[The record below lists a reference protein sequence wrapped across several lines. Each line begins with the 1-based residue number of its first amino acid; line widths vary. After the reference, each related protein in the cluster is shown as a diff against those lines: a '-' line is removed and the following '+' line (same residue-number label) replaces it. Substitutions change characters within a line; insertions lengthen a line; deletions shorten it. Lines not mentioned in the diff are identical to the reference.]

1 MRFKDRKPM
10 AIVPCCVAVALVWS
24 LCLAPT
30 AAFCEESA
38 PIVEE
43 TRAALEKWVETQR
56 VISKEKKDLALAKEM
71 LNERIELVK
80 REIDSLHG
88 KISEAEE
95 SIAEAD
101 KKRAELIEEN
111 EKLKDAAG
119 SLEQVLVS
127 LETRTKKLLKRTP
140 EPLRERLKPL
150 SQRLPENSGETELS
164 MSERFQNV
172 VGILNEVNKANREIT
187 VTSEVRTLEDGASAE
202 VTALYLGIGQ
212 GYYTGA
218 NGKIAGVGTSTEE
231 GWVWKSANEE
241 AESIAK
247 AIAILK
253 NEEVASFVRLPLEI
267 E

>member
-38 PIVEE
+38 PIVED

-111 EKLKDAAG
+111 EKLKGAAFRASYLNHALWDG
-119 SLEQVLVS
+119 RRSEESLGRLF
-127 LETRTKKLLKRTP
+127 LLWINAKR
-140 EPLRERLKPL
+140 
-150 SQRLPENSGETELS
+150 
-164 MSERFQNV
+164 
-172 VGILNEVNKANREIT
+172 
-187 VTSEVRTLEDGASAE
+187 
-202 VTALYLGIGQ
+202 
-212 GYYTGA
+212 
-218 NGKIAGVGTSTEE
+218 
-231 GWVWKSANEE
+231 KS
-241 AESIAK
+241 
-247 AIAILK
+247 
-253 NEEVASFVRLPLEI
+253 RHYR
-267 E
+267 